1 MSTGNK
7 IVDAMANVNISGN
20 IISPIWYRTVV
31 KEDGKPHFLAIAI
44 LSDVVYWYRPRIVR
58 DESTGNVIRAT
69 KRFADDLLQR
79 GSKALAEQFGVSKRQ
94 ITEALRMLE
103 QIGVITRHYRII
115 ERTYGDETVKIA
127 NVQYI
132 ELHVSKLIEL
142 SKLPDDSTK
151 NYPVYGKV
159 SEGKTQ
165 DDARCGAKLPDP
177 PTQNRGT
184 NTEITAETTTEIT
197 HTHNNA
203 RACEGDAKVKLQ
215 PIPFKSPA
223 QIDREKRAVVG
234 SAPPYTQEQRA
245 IAEEYFNQFWAEY
258 PKKQGQVEARLAWM
272 RQNYSIETYIA
283 IIKAVERFKQI
294 RRDWQTEGGRYV
306 PMPENFINNER
317 WKDEVKAETVQFD
330 RPMDIALMA
339 GMIMAE
345 EKKNADERGHNIRMD
360 GMARSRADIT
370 AGGEHRTVSD
380 NEPFDVPAVWTP
392 GQ

>member
-1 MSTGNK
+1 MRTGSK

-20 IISPIWYRTVV
+20 IISPMWYRTVV

-44 LSDVVYWYRPRIVR
+44 LSDVVYWYKPRIVR
-58 DESTGNVIRAT
+58 DEVTGNVIKAV
-69 KRFADDLLQR
+69 KRFAGDLLQR
-79 GSKALAEQFGVSKRQ
+79 SSKALAEQFGVSKRQ
-94 ITEALRMLE
+94 ITEALRLLE
-103 QIGVITRHYRII
+103 QLKVINRYFRVI
-115 ERTYGDETVKIA
+115 ERKYGDEVVKIA

-132 ELHVSKLIEL
+132 ELNVDVLLKLSEIPNADTENCTVYGN
-142 SKLPDDSTK
+142 LPD
-151 NYPVYGKV
+151 G
-159 SEGKTQ
+159 ETQ
-165 DDARCGAKLPDP
+165 DNPTSSTNLPDP

-223 QIDREKRAVVG
+223 QIDREKRADVG

-245 IAEEYFNQFWAEY
+245 IAEEYFNQFWEEY
-258 PKKQGQVEARLAWM
+258 PKKQGQVEARLVWM

-283 IIKAVERFKQI
+283 IIKAVERFKRI

-306 PMPENFINNER
+306 PLPENFLIKER
-317 WKDEVKAETVQFD
+317 WNDEVKAETVQFD

-360 GMARSRADIT
+360 GMARSRTNIT
-370 AGGEHRTVSD
+370 TGGEHRTVSD

-392 GQ
+392 

>member
-1 MSTGNK
+1 MRTGSK

-20 IISPIWYRTVV
+20 IISPMWYRTVV

-44 LSDVVYWYRPRIVR
+44 LSDVVYWYKPRIVR
-58 DESTGNVIRAT
+58 DEVTGNVIKAV

-79 GSKALAEQFGVSKRQ
+79 SSKALADQFGVSKRQ
-94 ITEALRMLE
+94 ITEALRLLE
-103 QIGVITRHYRII
+103 QLKVINRHFRVI
-115 ERTYGDETVKIA
+115 ERKYGDEVVKIA

-132 ELHVSKLIEL
+132 ELNVDVLLKLSEIPNADTENCTVYGN
-142 SKLPDDSTK
+142 LPD
-151 NYPVYGKV
+151 
-159 SEGKTQ
+159 GKTQ
-165 DDARCGAKLPDP
+165 DNPTSSTNLPDP
-177 PTQNRGT
+177 PTQNCGT
-184 NTEITAETTTEIT
+184 NTEITAEITTEIT
-197 HTHNNA
+197 HTHNA

-245 IAEEYFNQFWAEY
+245 IAEEYFNQFWEEY

-345 EKKNADERGHNIRMD
+345 EKKNADERGYNIRMD
-360 GMARSRADIT
+360 GMARSRTDIT
-370 AGGEHRTVSD
+370 AGGEHRAISND
-380 NEPFDVPAVWTP
+380 EPFDVPAVWTP
-392 GQ
+392 

>member
-1 MSTGNK
+1 MATIRIEKTKDFSIVSNTVLRDKRLSLRTRGLLVFMLSLSETWEYSIKGLAYATG
-7 IVDAMANVNISGN
+7 
-20 IISPIWYRTVV
+20 
-31 KEDGKPHFLAIAI
+31 E
-44 LSDVVYWYRPRIVR
+44 
-58 DESTGNVIRAT
+58 
-69 KRFADDLLQR
+69 
-79 GSKALAEQFGVSKRQ
+79 
-94 ITEALRMLE
+94 
-103 QIGVITRHYRII
+103 
-115 ERTYGDETVKIA
+115 
-127 NVQYI
+127 
-132 ELHVSKLIEL
+132 
-142 SKLPDDSTK
+142 
-151 NYPVYGKV
+151 
-159 SEGKTQ
+159 SEGKVGMCLKELEK
-165 DDARCGAKLPDP
+165 CGYLTRERTRNSKG
-177 PTQNRGT
+177 QMEGT
-184 NTEITAETTTEIT
+184 NYTLWESPKVSDAENPSLEKPSVENPVLENPSLEKPSVENLGQINTNK
-197 HTHNNA
+197 NNNKYIYNNKPKQTQKNNT
-203 RACEGDAKVKLQ
+203 RACELQ

-223 QIDREKRAVVG
+223 QIDREKRAAVG

-360 GMARSRADIT
+360 GMARSRTNIT
-370 AGGEHRTVSD
+370 AGGEHRAISND
-380 NEPFDVPAVWTP
+380 EPFDVPAVWTP
-392 GQ
+392 

>member
-7 IVDAMANVNISGN
+7 IVDAMSNVNISGN
-20 IISPIWYRTVV
+20 VISPMWYRTVV

-142 SKLPDDSTK
+142 SKLPDDSTE
-151 NYPVYGKV
+151 NYPGYRKV

-215 PIPFKSPA
+215 TIPFKSPA

-245 IAEEYFNQFWAEY
+245 IAEEYFNQFWKEY

-392 GQ
+392 

>member
-69 KRFADDLLQR
+69 KRFANDLLQR

-142 SKLPDDSTK
+142 SKLPDDSTE
-151 NYPVYGKV
+151 NYPVYGKL
-159 SEGKTQ
+159 SKGKTQ

-245 IAEEYFNQFWAEY
+245 IAEEYFNQFWKEY

-360 GMARSRADIT
+360 GMARSRTNIT
-370 AGGEHRTVSD
+370 AGGEHRAISND
-380 NEPFDVPAVWTP
+380 EPFDVPAVWTP
-392 GQ
+392 

>member
-1 MSTGNK
+1 MRTGNK

-20 IISPIWYRTVV
+20 IISPMWYRTVV

-44 LSDVVYWYRPRIVR
+44 LSDVVYWYKPRIVR
-58 DESTGNVIRAT
+58 DEVTGNVIKAV

-79 GSKALAEQFGVSKRQ
+79 SSKALADQFGVSKRQ
-94 ITEALRMLE
+94 ITEALRLLE
-103 QIGVITRHYRII
+103 QLKVINRHFRVI
-115 ERTYGDETVKIA
+115 ERKYGDEVVKIA

-132 ELHVSKLIEL
+132 ELNVDVLLKLSEIPNADTENCTVYGN
-142 SKLPDDSTK
+142 LPD
-151 NYPVYGKV
+151 G
-159 SEGKTQ
+159 ETQ
-165 DDARCGAKLPDP
+165 DNPTSSINLPDP

-203 RACEGDAKVKLQ
+203 RACEGKVKLQ

-294 RRDWQTEGGRYV
+294 RRDWLIEGGRYV
-306 PMPENFINNER
+306 PLPENFLIKER

-360 GMARSRADIT
+360 GMERRRADIT

-392 GQ
+392 